1 MIDTS
6 VLRENDIRGV
16 YGENITETL
25 AERVGIAFGTYLIE
39 KGQNKCV
46 VGYDNRVSGEKLVES
61 LIRGLVSTGIN
72 VKFIGIVT
80 TPILNYATI
89 CLNIEAGIMVTA
101 SHNPANEN
109 GFKIFGEKFLHLK
122 RNELEIVYEYIK
134 NPKHLNTKGT
144 LEYIN
149 IIEQYIN
156 MLETYILK
164 GTRKL
169 KVAIDT
175 GNGTTSLFIKD
186 IISKFNIEPIFLNV
200 ESDGNFPVHNPDPN
214 NDKNLEELK
223 RIVIE
228 KKCDFGVAYDG
239 DGDRVGIVDEIGNT
253 IESDKLIAI
262 FSRNIIPKTLNKKV
276 IIDVKCSNALVE
288 DIKRIGGEPIMVKN
302 GSAFIETELST
313 KNVLVGGEY
322 SGHIFFRDKFYGF
335 DDGIYASLRF
345 YEILSNTNKKSSE
358 LLDGYAYYFNTPELK
373 IATTDE
379 KKWNIVEKVKDYV
392 KSKGYEYLDIDGVRV
407 IFDDGWALIRC
418 SNTGPNLTLRFEAKT
433 NERLIEIKNEFE
445 NLIQNLISS

>member
-144 LEYIN
+144 IEYIN

-228 KKCDFGVAYDG
+228 KK
-239 DGDRVGIVDEIGNT
+239 
-253 IESDKLIAI
+253 
-262 FSRNIIPKTLNKKV
+262 
-276 IIDVKCSNALVE
+276 
-288 DIKRIGGEPIMVKN
+288 M
-302 GSAFIETELST
+302 
-313 KNVLVGGEY
+313 
-322 SGHIFFRDKFYGF
+322 
-335 DDGIYASLRF
+335 
-345 YEILSNTNKKSSE
+345 
-358 LLDGYAYYFNTPELK
+358 
-373 IATTDE
+373 
-379 KKWNIVEKVKDYV
+379 
-392 KSKGYEYLDIDGVRV
+392 
-407 IFDDGWALIRC
+407 
-418 SNTGPNLTLRFEAKT
+418 
-433 NERLIEIKNEFE
+433 
-445 NLIQNLISS
+445 